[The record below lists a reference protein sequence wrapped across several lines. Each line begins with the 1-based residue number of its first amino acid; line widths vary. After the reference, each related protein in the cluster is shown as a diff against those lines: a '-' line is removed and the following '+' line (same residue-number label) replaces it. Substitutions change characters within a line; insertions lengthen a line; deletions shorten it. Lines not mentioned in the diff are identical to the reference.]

1 MSKKTIIVLIVIGA
15 FIVMTLGSVGI
26 GFLMYV
32 SIKNKH
38 AEIHNQAS
46 AQQKANEVIYDEVWK
61 VLQQKAG
68 ILDKFSSDF
77 KSIYSSIFDERY
89 QGENS
94 GQSPAFKWIQEQNPN
109 FTPEMY
115 KDLSTAVE
123 VYRGKFSRT
132 QQKLID
138 IKREDDNMHTKI
150 PSLWF
155 VGSKKDLD
163 INIVTSTKTEKVF
176 QTGKEDDI
184 DLFKK

>member
-1 MSKKTIIVLIVIGA
+1 MSNISKLVGGGIVVLCGLIV
-15 FIVMTLGSVGI
+15 
-26 GFLMYV
+26 FLMYAGT
-32 SIKNKH
+32 NNRH
-38 AEIHNQAS
+38 ADIHNQAT

-68 ILDKFSSDF
+68 ILDKYAADF

-94 GQSPAFKWIQEQNPN
+94 GQSPAFKWIVENNPN
-109 FTPEMY
+109 FSVEMY

-132 QQKLID
+132 QQRLID
-138 IKREDDNMHTKI
+138 IKREDDNLHTKI
-150 PSLWF
+150 PSCWF
-155 VGSKKDLD
+155 VGTKKDMD

-176 QTGKEDDI
+176 SSGKEDDI
-184 DLFKK
+184 ELFNKGDK

>member
-1 MSKKTIIVLIVIGA
+1 MSKVGSFVVVGVVIVFGL
-15 FIVMTLGSVGI
+15 I
-26 GFLMYV
+26 GFLMYA
-32 SIKNKH
+32 SITNHH
-38 AEIHNQAS
+38 ADIMNQAT

-68 ILDKFSSDF
+68 ILDKYAADF
-77 KSIYSSIFDERY
+77 KSVYATIFDERY

-109 FTPEMY
+109 FSMEMY

-123 VYRGKFSRT
+123 AYRGKFSRT

-150 PSLWF
+150 PSSWF
-155 VGSKKDLD
+155 IGGKKDLE
-163 INIVTSTKTEKVF
+163 INIVTSSKTEKVF
-176 QTGKEDDI
+176 STGKEDDI